1 MRHFFFCSGA
11 FYISVILQAGCNGI
25 ESNIANCRMSRGEK
39 SMKKV
44 KIKTQNEKT
53 IEANMYIWH

>member
-1 MRHFFFCSGA
+1 
-11 FYISVILQAGCNGI
+11 
-25 ESNIANCRMSRGEK
+25 MSRGEK

-53 IEANMYIWH
+53 VEADNGTKHKKKQLLESGRNSHM

>member
-1 MRHFFFCSGA
+1 
-11 FYISVILQAGCNGI
+11 
-25 ESNIANCRMSRGEK
+25 MSRGEK

-53 IEANMYIWH
+53 IEANMCIWH